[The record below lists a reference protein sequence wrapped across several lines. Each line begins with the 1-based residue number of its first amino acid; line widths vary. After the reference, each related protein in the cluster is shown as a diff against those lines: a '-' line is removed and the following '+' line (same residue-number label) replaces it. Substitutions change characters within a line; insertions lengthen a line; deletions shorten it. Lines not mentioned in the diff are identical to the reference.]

1 MKRSI
6 LYAAGGLALVAAL
19 ALSRTSPRLSA
30 ATNEQDNSLQTF
42 TQILDV
48 VEQKYVDDVNSQELI
63 YGAIRGMLGTL
74 DPHSAFLDPKTY
86 KEMKE
91 EQQGSFSGLGIVIS
105 LKGEDKE
112 LTVISPIEGTPA
124 YRAGIRA
131 GDFISQIEGKPT
143 QGITIDEALERLRG
157 PKGSKVT
164 ITIQR
169 EGYDQPLQYTLIRDD
184 IPTVSIPYAY
194 MVRPGI
200 GYIRIKSFTQTTDSE
215 LEEKLRLLKSQGM
228 EKLLLDLRWNPGGL
242 LEQAVRVS
250 DRFLK
255 PNAMIVYTKG
265 RLRRESDREYHAAS
279 RAEKVDMPVIV
290 LVNKGSASA
299 SEIVSGA
306 LQDHDRALVVG
317 ETTWGKG
324 LVQTVYPLSGNSGM
338 ALTTA
343 KYYTPSGRLIQR
355 DYHSFEDYLMGN
367 NTEPDDKRES
377 RLTDAGRKVLGGG
390 GITPDVKVSLE
401 EPSKFTDML
410 ERRTAFFD
418 YAVVYTTNHKNPPN
432 KNTFKVTDDIVADFK
447 RFLAKKKIEYTD
459 KDIQENLDYV
469 RLAIKAEIYGYHF
482 GLVER
487 QKVLSERDAQIQKAL
502 ELFPLA
508 QKVPMVADHSTTADD
523 SAPNKNQ

>member
-1 MKRSI
+1 MRRSRARNSSRCWRKDILLGSSTLRGHIIGSRLGPQVDWFDFPQIPNLLRDGVMRRLRGGSDPILHLPADVPGRVLQLLEVDLLLDGASQLHGGAPELDHRLAEGPADFGQPAGPENEQSDPHQDQHFEAANRAKHTVPSVNPGHSSTVPDPSSIFRPDSRHSEAEVKRSI

-112 LTVISPIEGTPA
+112 LTVISPIEVTPA

-242 LEQAVRVS
+242 L
-250 DRFLK
+250 
-255 PNAMIVYTKG
+255 
-265 RLRRESDREYHAAS
+265 
-279 RAEKVDMPVIV
+279 
-290 LVNKGSASA
+290 
-299 SEIVSGA
+299 
-306 LQDHDRALVVG
+306 
-317 ETTWGKG
+317 
-324 LVQTVYPLSGNSGM
+324 LS
-338 ALTTA
+338 
-343 KYYTPSGRLIQR
+343 LI
-355 DYHSFEDYLMGN
+355 H
-367 NTEPDDKRES
+367 
-377 RLTDAGRKVLGGG
+377 
-390 GITPDVKVSLE
+390 I
-401 EPSKFTDML
+401 
-410 ERRTAFFD
+410 
-418 YAVVYTTNHKNPPN
+418 
-432 KNTFKVTDDIVADFK
+432 
-447 RFLAKKKIEYTD
+447 
-459 KDIQENLDYV
+459 
-469 RLAIKAEIYGYHF
+469 
-482 GLVER
+482 
-487 QKVLSERDAQIQKAL
+487 
-502 ELFPLA
+502 
-508 QKVPMVADHSTTADD
+508 
-523 SAPNKNQ
+523 